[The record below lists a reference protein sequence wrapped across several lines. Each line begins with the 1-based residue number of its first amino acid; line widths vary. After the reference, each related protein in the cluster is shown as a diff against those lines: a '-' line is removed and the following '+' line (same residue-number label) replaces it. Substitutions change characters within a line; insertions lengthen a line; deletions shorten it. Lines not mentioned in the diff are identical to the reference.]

1 MDRRQPVYFSRL
13 LEDAILGLE
22 AEADYQGR
30 DHSHARVPAAE
41 SLGAGGAR
49 VKVCVY
55 GLWHLGSV
63 TAACLAAAGHDVR
76 GLDPDDGRIRD
87 LTAGK
92 PPIMEPGLAELVLE
106 GRKAGR
112 LKFFGDA
119 REAIGGC
126 ALVWVT
132 FDTPVDDDDRADTQ
146 YVIDRIS

>member
-13 LEDAILGLE
+13 LEDAIPWLE

-30 DHSHARVPAAE
+30 DHSHAGVPEAE

-63 TAACLAAAGHDVR
+63 TAACLAAAGHDVC
-76 GLDPDDGRIRD
+76 GLDPDEATIGD
-87 LTAGK
+87 LTKGK

-112 LKFFGDA
+112 LQFFSEA
-119 REAIGGC
+119 RAAVGGR

-132 FDTPVDDDDRADTQ
+132 F
-146 YVIDRIS
+146 